1 MNLNGDWAYNGMN
14 EVTVK
19 RLYEQYGFY
28 IYRRCRRLLRSEM
41 DAEDALHEVFVR
53 LLKNHDD
60 LREKGS
66 LLPWLNRV
74 TTNYCL
80 NQIRR
85 KKIRNFDAKTEV
97 DTLPDDD
104 VGLFT
109 RFLENQQMVAWLIAH
124 SDEETREIAVGYF
137 LDEKSVQSLAE
148 SMQVSVPTIRRR
160 IKTFVTDA
168 RMKLSRQESFHPDP
182 SADEVKGLS

>member
-1 MNLNGDWAYNGMN
+1 VKLNEGWAESDMN

-28 IYRRCRRLLRSEM
+28 IYRRCRHLLRSDA
-41 DAEDALHEVFVR
+41 DAEDAMHEVFVR
-53 LLKNHDD
+53 LLKNQDGLQD
-60 LREKGS
+60 RES

-85 KKIRNFDAKTEV
+85 KKVRSFDGKIEV
-97 DTLPDDD
+97 DTLPSDSIE
-104 VGLFT
+104 LFT
-109 RFLENQQMVAWLIAH
+109 LFLENQHMVAWLIAH
-124 SDEETREIAVGYF
+124 SDDDTREIAVGYF
-137 LDEKSVQSLAE
+137 LDEMSVQSLAA
-148 SMQVSVPTIRRR
+148 SFQVSVPTIRRR

-168 RMKLSRQESFHPDP
+168 RAKLSRQDGFRSDA
-182 SADEVKGLS
+182 STDEKKAIS